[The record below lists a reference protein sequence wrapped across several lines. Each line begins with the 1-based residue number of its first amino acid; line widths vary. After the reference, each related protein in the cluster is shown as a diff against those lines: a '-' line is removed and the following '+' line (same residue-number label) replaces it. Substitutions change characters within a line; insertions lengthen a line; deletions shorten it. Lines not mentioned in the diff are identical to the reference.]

1 MFHQVGNSIGGQI
14 YNAYLYRNIEWKK
27 HIHKAFEFA
36 LVTNGNAT
44 AVVGGKDY
52 SLCEGEGVVVLPYQP
67 HSLKVE
73 GKSRLFVVV
82 FSEEFVQSFTSLIS
96 GKEAKCA
103 SITLD
108 ETTKNFVF
116 STFRISEAS
125 EGDYVG
131 VEKPDTFAVKSA
143 LYAVCSIFNGRAQ
156 FVKRSYDNTLVY
168 SILNYIETN
177 FTADVSL
184 LSLAKTIGYD
194 HRYLSRVFS
203 STFKMNFK
211 TLVNQY
217 RCDYAKRL
225 ISTTQLSLSEVAF
238 SSGFQSI
245 RSFNRAFKDIMGF
258 EPSLLRK

>member
-1 MFHQVGNSIGGQI
+1 MIHQVGNTVGADI
-14 YNAYLYRNIEWKK
+14 YNAFLYRNIEWQN

-52 SLCEGEGVVVLPYQP
+52 AICEGEGVVVLPYQP

-82 FSEEFVQSFTSLIS
+82 FSEEFVQSFASLIS
-96 GKEAKCA
+96 NKEAENA
-103 SITLD
+103 RVTLD
-108 ETTKNFVF
+108 EATKNFVL
-116 STFRISEAS
+116 SSLKVNEAS
-125 EGDYVG
+125 EGDYIG
-131 VEKPDTFAVKSA
+131 VEKPDTFLIKSA
-143 LYAVCSIFNGRAQ
+143 LYAVCSIFNGCAK
-156 FVKRSYDNTLVY
+156 FVKRNYDGSLVHA
-168 SILNYIETN
+168 ILEYIENN
-177 FTADVSL
+177 FTQDITL
-184 LSLAKTIGYD
+184 HSLAKALGYD

-203 STFKMNFK
+203 SAFKMNFK
-211 TLVNQY
+211 SLVNQY
-217 RCDYAKRL
+217 RCLYAKRL
-225 ISTTQLSLSEVAF
+225 ISTTLCSLSEVAF